1 MHLLAWINCHPAV
14 YRWRVVA
21 ALIAV
26 TLLAAC
32 GGNSATPAPTT
43 APTAAAPVAVVAV
56 ERAMVFPAPDRNAEP
71 FTSLYERE
79 RIPVEGAS
87 PDGSFLRVSIDG
99 QPGWILRAQVEIE
112 GDLAL
117 VAVAEATEAASDVP
131 AMPTATAVPTETP
144 TLAIVWTNTPE
155 PVTLTPTPGVTVIW
169 TDTPSAIAAAPTI
182 TRPTRTP
189 LPTRTPGGVATA
201 TELPV
206 KLGAPPPL
214 SITLPDGWQA
224 ADMLVPFSSYGEAR
238 ELPLTIYAGPLA
250 EDVRGIIY
258 LFWDFPNVVSA
269 SGELN
274 LWADGVQLL
283 RGSLIGDACNLG
295 VYDQKTLTVGGQSG
309 VGAFYQADE
318 CEGQA
323 NAAGWFVTVRVGS
336 TSFAFFV
343 AVEPLEA
350 MPDQVMAM
358 QAILDTVR
366 FNGLP

>member
-182 TRPTRTP
+182 
-189 LPTRTPGGVATA
+189 
-201 TELPV
+201 
-206 KLGAPPPL
+206 
-214 SITLPDGWQA
+214 
-224 ADMLVPFSSYGEAR
+224 
-238 ELPLTIYAGPLA
+238 
-250 EDVRGIIY
+250 
-258 LFWDFPNVVSA
+258 
-269 SGELN
+269 
-274 LWADGVQLL
+274 
-283 RGSLIGDACNLG
+283 
-295 VYDQKTLTVGGQSG
+295 
-309 VGAFYQADE
+309 
-318 CEGQA
+318 
-323 NAAGWFVTVRVGS
+323 
-336 TSFAFFV
+336 
-343 AVEPLEA
+343 
-350 MPDQVMAM
+350 
-358 QAILDTVR
+358 
-366 FNGLP
+366 

>member
-1 MHLLAWINCHPAV
+1 
-14 YRWRVVA
+14 
-21 ALIAV
+21 
-26 TLLAAC
+26 
-32 GGNSATPAPTT
+32 
-43 APTAAAPVAVVAV
+43 
-56 ERAMVFPAPDRNAEP
+56 
-71 FTSLYERE
+71 
-79 RIPVEGAS
+79 
-87 PDGSFLRVSIDG
+87 
-99 QPGWILRAQVEIE
+99 
-112 GDLAL
+112 
-117 VAVAEATEAASDVP
+117 
-131 AMPTATAVPTETP
+131 
-144 TLAIVWTNTPE
+144 
-155 PVTLTPTPGVTVIW
+155 
-169 TDTPSAIAAAPTI
+169 
-182 TRPTRTP
+182 
-189 LPTRTPGGVATA
+189 
-201 TELPV
+201 
-206 KLGAPPPL
+206 
-214 SITLPDGWQA
+214 
-224 ADMLVPFSSYGEAR
+224 MLVPFSSYGEAR